1 MLNSVGLIGEDV
13 LRRKAKEL
21 SGGMLR
27 RLSLACV
34 LAGDPKVL
42 LLDELTAGVDPVGKR
57 AIWNEI

>member
-1 MLNSVGLIGEDV
+1 M
-13 LRRKAKEL
+13 RRKAKEL

-42 LLDELTAGVDPVGKR
+42 LLDELTAGVDPVVKR
-57 AIWNEI
+57 AIWNEIQ